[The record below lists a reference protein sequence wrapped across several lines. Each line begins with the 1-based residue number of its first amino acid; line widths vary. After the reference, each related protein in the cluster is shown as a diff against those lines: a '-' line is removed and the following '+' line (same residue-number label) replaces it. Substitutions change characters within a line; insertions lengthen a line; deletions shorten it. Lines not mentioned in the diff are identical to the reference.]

1 MDMAARCGY
10 MKFSLYGEEGDD
22 MVEGLENFKYLGR
35 ILDQMDDDWIEVR
48 QKTMRARLL
57 WRRLGT
63 MLIW

>member
-1 MDMAARCGY
+1 
-10 MKFSLYGEEGDD
+10 MKFSLYGEEGDK

-63 MLIW
+63 MLI